1 MTCDFCITWY
11 SSSFLPVSSLICIAT
26 KRSMRMIWRHGHAP
40 FRPQA
45 LLLLLS
51 MLSIVMQVSALTTW
65 TDHARPDAL
74 LARQALHCQLRDLRQ
89 IQDME
94 THNLISWSSLNTLA
108 SRVKPHATTSSASG
122 FWMQRW
128 IWKTNRRASVG
139 RACSCTSR
147 SDRVGG
153 LEAELDNVGNVSVRG
168 ARLHARNVKN
178 LDYDSQ
184 FNCAV
189 LIKAID
195 FICFI
200 PGHLFVNCMPIRV

>member
-1 MTCDFCITWY
+1 MHPFGLRLFCCCSPCYPSW
-11 SSSFLPVSSLICIAT
+11 C
-26 KRSMRMIWRHGHAP
+26 RSALSRLGPTMHGP
-40 FRPQA
+40 
-45 LLLLLS
+45 
-51 MLSIVMQVSALTTW
+51 MLS
-65 TDHARPDAL
+65 
-74 LARQALHCQLRDLRQ
+74 LHDRHCTASSETFAQ

-200 PGHLFVNCMPIRV
+200 PGHLFVNSMPIRV